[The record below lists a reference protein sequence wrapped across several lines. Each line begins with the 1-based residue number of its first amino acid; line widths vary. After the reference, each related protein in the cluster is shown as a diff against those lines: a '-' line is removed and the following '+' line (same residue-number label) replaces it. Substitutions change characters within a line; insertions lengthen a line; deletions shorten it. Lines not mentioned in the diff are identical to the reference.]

1 MFILI
6 ENYADEIDSY
16 CRMKG
21 TFESLEDAQSD
32 MTALY
37 LEAKARNTEYELDWD
52 YLEDDEA
59 RLNWQGNS
67 DWYDWHIFEV

>member
-37 LEAKARNTEYELDWD
+37 FEAKARNTEYELDWD